1 MERISWNQYF
11 MAQSHLLALRS
22 TCP

>member
-11 MAQSHLLALRS
+11 MAQSHLLSFRS
-22 TCP
+22 T